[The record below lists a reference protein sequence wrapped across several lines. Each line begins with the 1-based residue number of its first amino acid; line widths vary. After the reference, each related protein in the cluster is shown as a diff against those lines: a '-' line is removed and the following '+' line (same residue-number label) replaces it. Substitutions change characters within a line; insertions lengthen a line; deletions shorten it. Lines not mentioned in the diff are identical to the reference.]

1 MDHRRP
7 RSRSRTGRV
16 SASAG
21 LLIASLG
28 GMAEGH
34 DDVDIRLSRKAVGG
48 SWSAPDAVT
57 HTPGMPVWNRVL
69 FHDRRVLAES
79 WAE

>member
-1 MDHRRP
+1 
-7 RSRSRTGRV
+7 
-16 SASAG
+16 
-21 LLIASLG
+21 
-28 GMAEGH
+28 MAEGH